1 VTTPTA
7 LLNDLEQA
15 GQRLRVNTSTVRG
28 LIARGELGPV
38 VRIGRRVLIEERVL
52 HAFIR
57 SRRDD
62 GATPKPSTDEPA

>member
-15 GQRLRVNTSTVRG
+15 AERLCVNPSTVRG

-38 VRIGRRVLIEERVL
+38 VRIGRRVLIEETVL

-62 GATPKPSTDEPA
+62 GCPAKPPEKPA